1 MALIHDQRDAEAMRK
16 ALRCLGCDEESM
28 ETSFLHYLYNAF
40 GRHLNS
46 QRYYLYKALA
56 YAVRDRLVARWKQTW
71 LTHYETGTRQA
82 YYLSMEYLIGRS
94 LCNNLFNLGI
104 DRNTHAALHGVGLAI
119 EELENAEHDAGLGN
133 GGLGRLAACFMDS
146 CATLQLPVIGYGMRY
161 RYGMFRQ
168 YIQDGYQIEEPD
180 QWLGYGEYPWEIKRS
195 DYTCVVKFGGTTRTY
210 HNPHDHGKFTV
221 HWDHAEEVLAVPYD
235 VPVPGYK
242 NNTVNT
248 LRLWS
253 AASAKDFNLNV
264 FNTVPYHDN
273 VAEKEAAENITMVLY
288 PNDASECGKELRL
301 RQQYFLVCASLS
313 DIVKHWKRAHGS
325 DFSAFSDKSVFQL
338 NDTHPSLAVAEL
350 MRILVDEESL
360 PWEEA
365 WKIVTQTMAYTNH
378 TLLPEA
384 LETWPVHMF
393 GKLLPRLLEIIYE
406 INSRFLAQVSMKW
419 PLDQERYQR
428 MSIISPDQRVRMAH
442 LALVGSFSINGVA
455 VLHSKLLKEG
465 LFRDFYELWP
475 EKFNN
480 KTNGVTPRRW
490 LAVANPA
497 LRDLLNRTIGEG
509 WMTDLAQL
517 KGLENF
523 LADETF
529 MREWDEVHQH
539 NKQRLA
545 DLIRARTGV
554 VVDTGM
560 LFNVQVKRIHEYK
573 RQLLNVLHLIH
584 LYARLKFEDAPL
596 HTRRCA
602 ILGGKAAPGYALAK
616 KIIKLIHNVA
626 NVVNNDP
633 DIGDAMK
640 IVFIPDYNV
649 STMEN
654 VCTGADLSEQISTA
668 GKEASGTGNM
678 KFMINGAV
686 TIGTLDGANVEILEE
701 VGGEN
706 FFLFGLE
713 VHEVEAR
720 KRNYDPAAVLAADP
734 DLQRVMQLL
743 ESEHFNR
750 FEPGI
755 FDDIIAELKSPTD
768 PWMTLVDFRSYV
780 QAQQHA
786 AKAFEDRPR
795 WLRMSVINSARSGKF
810 STDRTIAEYNRDIWR
825 LQPVEIAAM
834 SEPDELRC

>member
-1 MALIHDQRDAEAMRK
+1 MTFTQDERDVEATRK

-40 GRHLNS
+40 GRHLSS

-71 LTHYETGTRQA
+71 LTHYQTETRQA
-82 YYLSMEYLIGRS
+82 FYLSMEYLIGRS
-94 LCNNLFNLGI
+94 LSNNMFNLGI
-104 DRNTHAALHGVGLAI
+104 DRNTNAALHGIGLAL
-119 EELENAEHDAGLGN
+119 EEVENAEHDAGLGN

-146 CATLQLPVIGYGMRY
+146 CATLQLPVVGYGLRY
-161 RYGMFRQ
+161 RYGMLRQ

-180 QWLGYGEYPWEIKRS
+180 PWLGYGEYPWEIKRL
-195 DYTCVVKFGGTTRTY
+195 DYSCVVKFGGTTRNY
-210 HNPHDHGKFTV
+210 HDPHDHGKLIV

-235 VPVPGYK
+235 VPVPGYR

-253 AASAKDFNLNV
+253 AASAKDFNLNA
-264 FNTVPYHDN
+264 FNTVSYHEN
-273 VAEKEAAENITMVLY
+273 VAEKEAAESITMVLY
-288 PNDASECGKELRL
+288 PNDASESGKELRL
-301 RQQYFLVCASLS
+301 RQQYFLVSASLS

-325 DFSAFSDKSVFQL
+325 DFKTFAASNVFQL

-350 MRILVDEESL
+350 MRILVDDEAL
-360 PWEEA
+360 PWNQA
-365 WKIVTQTMAYTNH
+365 WEIVTNTMAYTNH

-384 LETWPVHMF
+384 LETWPTQMF

-406 INSRFLAQVSMKW
+406 INSRFLAKVSMKW
-419 PLDQERYQR
+419 PLDPARYQR
-428 MSIISPDQRVRMAH
+428 MSLISPEQHVRMAH
-442 LALVGSFSINGVA
+442 LALVGSFSVNGVA
-455 VLHSKLLKEG
+455 ALHSELLKQG
-465 LFRDFYELWP
+465 LFHDFYELWP

-490 LAVANPA
+490 LAVANPG
-497 LRDLLNRTIGEG
+497 LRALLNRTIGEE
-509 WMTDLAQL
+509 WMTDLTQL
-517 KGLENF
+517 KKLETF
-523 LADETF
+523 MPDETF
-529 MREWDEVHQH
+529 MHAWEEVHQQ

-545 DLIRARTGV
+545 DLIRTRTGV
-554 VVDTGM
+554 VVDVDM
-560 LFNVQVKRIHEYK
+560 LFDVQVKRIHEYK
-573 RQLLNVLHLIH
+573 RQLLNVMHLIH
-584 LYARLKFEDAPL
+584 LYACQKLDDAPL
-596 HTRRCA
+596 RARRCA
-602 ILGGKAAPGYALAK
+602 IFAGKSAPGYAMAK

-649 STMEN
+649 SIMEK

-678 KFMINGAV
+678 KFMMNGAV

-701 VGGEN
+701 VGEEN
-706 FFLFGLE
+706 FFLFGLKA
-713 VHEVEAR
+713 HEVEQR
-720 KRNYDPAAVLAADP
+720 RENYDPTAVLAADP
-734 DLQRVMQLL
+734 GLQRVMQLL
-743 ESEHFNR
+743 ESGHFNR

-755 FDDIIAELKSPTD
+755 FDDIIAELKSPHD
-768 PWMTLVDFRSYV
+768 PWMTLVDFNSYV
-780 QAQQHA
+780 LAQERA
-786 AKAFEDRPR
+786 AEAFGDRHR

-825 LQPVEIAAM
+825 LQPIEIAATP
-834 SEPDELRC
+834 EPDELRC